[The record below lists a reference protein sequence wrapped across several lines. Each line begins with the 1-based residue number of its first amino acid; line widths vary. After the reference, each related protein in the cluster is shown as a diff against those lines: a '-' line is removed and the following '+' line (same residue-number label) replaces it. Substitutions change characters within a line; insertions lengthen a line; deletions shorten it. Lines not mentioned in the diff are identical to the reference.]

1 MIYEDIMLS
10 HYSWPNISPITELDF
25 KLKILFDM
33 YSSLHNFAYKL
44 STVINTVIM
53 IL

>member
-10 HYSWPNISPITELDF
+10 HHSWPNIFPITGLNF
-25 KLKILFDM
+25 KVKILFDM
-33 YSSLHNFAYKL
+33 YSGLHNFAYKL